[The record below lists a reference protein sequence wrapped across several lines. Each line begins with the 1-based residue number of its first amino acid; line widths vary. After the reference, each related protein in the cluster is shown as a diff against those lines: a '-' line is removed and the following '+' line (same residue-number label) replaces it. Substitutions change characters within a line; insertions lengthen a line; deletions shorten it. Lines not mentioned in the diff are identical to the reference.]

1 VSIRLAAT
9 AYALPPT
16 SETVQSILEHE
27 RDRVAAALEA
37 VGPELRRRALAELGI
52 ERVWTCDGLDPYV
65 LMRLAADEAL
75 AKAGVPGQAVDLIV
89 DYSTLPG
96 DKGVS
101 APLAHRLASE
111 LGAETCLNL
120 SFKFGGCAGFHLA
133 VRLATSLMHTDTR
146 LTTALLVA
154 TDSPPPGNRS
164 LLPITVQGDAG
175 SAVVLRRDAG
185 VGPEIV
191 ATEVLTV
198 GALHRVIEL
207 VQGPGGRGLEL
218 RVDAPQIEQAVMP
231 IYYLHFHRLI
241 HKILT
246 DLGLAIDEIDHV
258 VYSNLSRSD
267 RDGFQ
272 RAFRFP
278 AGKLDAPALRD
289 CGHTFASDLV
299 LNYTEIER
307 SGRVRGG
314 QWVLFASAGIGF
326 TWGVTLAR
334 T

>member
-1 VSIRLAAT
+1 MGSTRT
-9 AYALPPT
+9 A
-16 SETVQSILEHE
+16 
-27 RDRVAAALEA
+27 
-37 VGPELRRRALAELGI
+37 
-52 ERVWTCDGLDPYV
+52 
-65 LMRLAADEAL
+65 LMRRAADEAL
-75 AKAGVPGQAVDLIV
+75 AEAGVPGRAVDLIV

-111 LGAETCLNL
+111 LGAETSLNL

-133 VRLATSLMHTDTR
+133 VRLATALMQTDTR
-146 LTTALLVA
+146 LKTALLVA

-185 VGPEIV
+185 SGPEIV

-207 VQGPGGRGLEL
+207 VLGPGGCGLEL
-218 RVDAPQIEQAVMP
+218 RVDPLQVEQAVMP

-246 DLGLAIDEIDHV
+246 DVGLAIDAIDHV

-272 RAFRFP
+272 RAFGFP
-278 AGKLDAPALRD
+278 TEKLDAPALRD

-299 LNYTEIER
+299 LNYTGLER
-307 SGRVRGG
+307 AGRLRDG